1 LTVAAGEL
9 IVAAMQ
15 PFAAFMAKPGNRE
28 ATANF
33 GWLAIEKAA
42 RLLCSVVVGFWV
54 ARHLGP
60 GDFGRLN
67 YALALVGFGL
77 VFAEGGIDAV
87 ARREL
92 VQAPQRAGALLAAIW
107 RMRLTAGI
115 VCYGV
120 ALAWAVWGTPAPGD
134 GLLLAAT
141 GLMLFQPALA
151 VADLWL
157 QANLRSRT
165 AVLAQLIA
173 LGLGAVGRIA
183 LIEWQ
188 APLWAFGA
196 VGALEGALAA
206 GLLTRGARR
215 AGLRVAAGSDT
226 RALIGRLARETWPM
240 LLSGVA
246 ISIYMRIDIVMLRN
260 LVGAGA
266 AGQYAA
272 ATRLSEIGYFIPV
285 ALSTSLLPALLRS
298 RAAGAADYAES
309 MQRYCDLSAALGYGL
324 AIPLALGAPWLVRLA
339 YGEAFAPA
347 AAVLTVHAWAAV
359 FVFIGVAR
367 GQFLVN
373 EGLTRFNLVATAT
386 GALANVALNLLL
398 IPRLGGTG
406 AAIATVVSYA
416 AAAWLASFAHPAVR
430 ATAWRQTRA
439 LLLPFRVGR
448 YLRRS

>member
-1 LTVAAGEL
+1 VAAG
-9 IVAAMQ
+9 
-15 PFAAFMAKPGNRE
+15 R
-28 ATANF
+28 
-33 GWLAIEKAA
+33 
-42 RLLCSVVVGFWV
+42 
-54 ARHLGP
+54 
-60 GDFGRLN
+60 
-67 YALALVGFGL
+67 
-77 VFAEGGIDAV
+77 
-87 ARREL
+87 
-92 VQAPQRAGALLAAIW
+92 
-107 RMRLTAGI
+107 
-115 VCYGV
+115 
-120 ALAWAVWGTPAPGD
+120 
-134 GLLLAAT
+134 
-141 GLMLFQPALA
+141 
-151 VADLWL
+151 
-157 QANLRSRT
+157 
-165 AVLAQLIA
+165 
-173 LGLGAVGRIA
+173 
-183 LIEWQ
+183 
-188 APLWAFGA
+188 
-196 VGALEGALAA
+196 
-206 GLLTRGARR
+206 
-215 AGLRVAAGSDT
+215 DT
-226 RALIGRLARETWPM
+226 LALIGRLARETWPL

-246 ISIYMRIDIVMLRN
+246 VSVYMRIDIVMLRN

-272 ATRLSEIGYFIPV
+272 ATRLSEIGYFLPV
-285 ALSTSLLPALLRS
+285 ALSASLLPSLLRA
-298 RAAGAADYAES
+298 RAAGAPAYADS
-309 MQRYCDLSAALGYGL
+309 MQRYFDLSAALGYGL